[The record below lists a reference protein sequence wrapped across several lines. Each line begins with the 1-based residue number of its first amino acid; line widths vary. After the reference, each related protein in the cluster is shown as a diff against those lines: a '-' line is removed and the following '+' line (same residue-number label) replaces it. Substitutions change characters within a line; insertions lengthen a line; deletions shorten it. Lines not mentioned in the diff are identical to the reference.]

1 MFNHAGMTGGFTLIA
16 LGRPERKAA
25 IVVLSNA
32 AGQTPDDIAPAS
44 AGTDNPDQGRCQATN
59 RRQR

>member
-1 MFNHAGMTGGFTLIA
+1 MFNHAGMTGGFTIIA

-32 AGQTPDDIAPAS
+32 AGQTPDDIALHLLEP
-44 AGTDNPDQGRCQATN
+44 TIPIKGRCQATN